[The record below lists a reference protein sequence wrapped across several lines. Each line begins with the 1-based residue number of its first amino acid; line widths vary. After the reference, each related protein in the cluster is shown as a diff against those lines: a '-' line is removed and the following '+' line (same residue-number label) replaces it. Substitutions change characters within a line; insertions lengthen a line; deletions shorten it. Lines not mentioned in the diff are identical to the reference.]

1 MNNNININ
9 DFGVLLADSAKDILG
24 DGYSVECKEV
34 IKNNGVAYH
43 AVVIRKNSGNI
54 APTIYIDEYYREYLK
69 GKKVTAI
76 TDHVIKLYH
85 ESEVRGDFDVE
96 FFTDFSKVCKF
107 LSFKAVNLERNRQ
120 ILTDIPYR
128 QIEDLALIPI
138 CRVNSDIFGS
148 GCITIHNQHVKAW
161 EVSDEELWE
170 NIFESTFDVA
180 PVNISTISENV
191 GGVLGM
197 VHDDVLDNILVVSN
211 KEMRFGAGAVFYP
224 GVLKMISERL
234 NSDLVI
240 IPSSVHETIVMPSF
254 MASSNEYTLSRMI
267 SEVNDSVVSDEEIL
281 SDNAYYYDADDETV
295 RIFEEK

>member
-96 FFTDFSKVCKF
+96 FFTDFS
-107 LSFKAVNLERNRQ
+107 SRNLV
-120 ILTDIPYR
+120 
-128 QIEDLALIPI
+128 A
-138 CRVNSDIFGS
+138 DIFS
-148 GCITIHNQHVKAW
+148 DSEKIFCHRHITIQQQEIRRQRYSQSFISILKTV
-161 EVSDEELWE
+161 ELTGTIKQVC
-170 NIFESTFDVA
+170 NLIHKYSTFV
-180 PVNISTISENV
+180 PI
-191 GGVLGM
+191 
-197 VHDDVLDNILVVSN
+197 
-211 KEMRFGAGAVFYP
+211 
-224 GVLKMISERL
+224 
-234 NSDLVI
+234 
-240 IPSSVHETIVMPSF
+240 
-254 MASSNEYTLSRMI
+254 
-267 SEVNDSVVSDEEIL
+267 
-281 SDNAYYYDADDETV
+281 
-295 RIFEEK
+295 